1 MMMDSLSRQ
10 KENKRYEVK
19 KLQGSARF
27 ISRITSIGLTIGT
40 TVEVVQNRKGNPLL
54 LFARDTMIAIS
65 KKETENILVEE
76 V

>member
-1 MMMDSLSRQ
+1 MMDSLSRQ